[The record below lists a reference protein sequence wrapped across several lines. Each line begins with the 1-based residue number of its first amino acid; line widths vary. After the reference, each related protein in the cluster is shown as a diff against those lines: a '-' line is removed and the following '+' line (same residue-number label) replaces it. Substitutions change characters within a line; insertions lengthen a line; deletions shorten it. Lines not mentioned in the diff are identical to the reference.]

1 MSAGE
6 HAAVFVDRDGT
17 MIREVGYLY
26 CEHQLEILPG
36 VPEGLRLL
44 RDKGYKIVV
53 VTNQSAVA
61 RGRLTEAVLCEI
73 HDELL
78 RRLARAGAQ
87 VDGVYYCPHH
97 PSEGFAPYKMVC
109 DCRKPDVG
117 LIRRAAAELGLVVE
131 QSYVIGDQ
139 NTDMELAVRSGA
151 KGILIA
157 GDSEPD
163 TVPDGANYVAE
174 NLLEAARWIASR
186 APKAGRMIGGA
197 E

>member
-1 MSAGE
+1 VSAGAQ
-6 HAAVFVDRDGT
+6 AAVFLDRDGT
-17 MIREVGYLY
+17 MIRDVGYLY
-26 CEHQLEILPG
+26 REDQLEILPG

-53 VTNQSAVA
+53 VTNQSVIA
-61 RGRLTEAVLCEI
+61 RGRLTEAVLGEI
-73 HDELL
+73 HGELL

-87 VDGVYYCPHH
+87 VDSVYYCPHH

-109 DCRKPDVG
+109 DCRKPNIG
-117 LIRRAAAELGLVVE
+117 LVRRAAAELGLVVE

-139 NTDMELAVRSGA
+139 CTDMELAARIGA

-157 GDSEPD
+157 RNSERS
-163 TVPDGANYVAE
+163 TVPRGATCVVQS
-174 NLLEAARWIASR
+174 LLEAARWIEPR
-186 APKAGRMIGGA
+186 APKASGPIGGG